1 MKTTLRNENFWCFR
15 NWIFVPP
22 WLTKTRFSGRVTVLG
37 SKSRA
42 VLESA
47 QNFEEDE
54 VVFVLGTP
62 IFGPIFPKSAKIFQK
77 NPFLTKI
84 FFFSFKIEMFTGG
97 SKNKIWDILGHFGHN
112 WALKKGREKEVYCR
126 FWGLVD
132 HCVLLENLGNS
143 VANLGIS

>member
-1 MKTTLRNENFWCFR
+1 M
-15 NWIFVPP
+15 
-22 WLTKTRFSGRVTVLG
+22 TVLG

-62 IFGPIFPKSAKIFQK
+62 IFDQKIPKSAKIFQK
-77 NPFLTKI
+77 NPFLTKN
-84 FFFSFKIEMFTGG
+84 FFFKIKFEMFTGG

-126 FWGLVD
+126 IWGLVD
-132 HCVLLENLGNS
+132 HCEQLFL
-143 VANLGIS
+143 I